1 MNRHVASII
10 SKFEVRNSKLRDL
23 GALAVKIS
31 GLEMGFLDET
41 PIVIAEIGNNHG
53 GSLELAKRMVVA
65 AAQAGTPYVK
75 FQTIIPERLLARDH
89 PAFEEIVRESLSF
102 DDFRALHRFCRERGA
117 VFLSTPFDPE
127 SADFLEEL
135 GVPAFKVA
143 SGDLTY
149 LPLLEHI
156 ARKHRPMLL
165 STGCSTLEDIDRAV
179 AAIRGITTA
188 ELILLHCTSAYP
200 CSDEEANLAVIP
212 SLAERYRCRVG
223 FSDHTVGVEIA
234 LAAAAL
240 GAVIL
245 EKHFTTDR
253 SLAGGDNGISIL
265 PDELRVLTAGVR
277 RVRNALGTGIRR
289 KTESERRVDSRM
301 HRSLV
306 VRRDMEAGE
315 ELDTQDVD
323 GVRPGNGLPPSELD
337 KVLGRR
343 LTRGIKRGHRL
354 SEAVLE
360 APGKGSQDA
369 ASCSPRDEE
378 TPASTG

>member
-1 MNRHVASII
+1 MNRHDASII
-10 SKFEVRNSKLRDL
+10 SKFEIRNSKLRDL
-23 GALAVKIS
+23 GTLAVKIS

-41 PIVIAEIGNNHG
+41 PVVIAEIGNNHG

-65 AAQAGTPYVK
+65 ALEAGTQYVK
-75 FQTIIPERLLARDH
+75 FQTIIPERLLAPDH
-89 PAFEEIVRESLSF
+89 PAFEEISRESLPF

-135 GVPAFKVA
+135 GVPAFKIA

-200 CSDEEANLAVIP
+200 CPDEEANLAVIP
-212 SLAERYRCRVG
+212 SLAERYRCWVG

-240 GAVIL
+240 GARVL
-245 EKHFTTDR
+245 EKHFTIDR
-253 SLAGGDNGISIL
+253 GLPGGDNSMSVL
-265 PDELRVLTAGVR
+265 PQEMERLSAGVQ
-277 RVRNALGTGIRR
+277 RVHKAMGSSLRR
-289 KTESERRVDSRM
+289 KTPSESRLELRLN
-301 HRSLV
+301 RSLV
-306 VRRDMEAGE
+306 ARRDIKAGE
-315 ELDTQDVD
+315 VIQVEDLDA
-323 GVRPGNGLPPSELD
+323 VRPGGGVP
-337 KVLGRR
+337 
-343 LTRGIKRGHRL
+343 
-354 SEAVLE
+354 
-360 APGKGSQDA
+360 PGKLPWVVGKTLSRGLRCGEALRIQDIQ
-369 ASCSPRDEE
+369 
-378 TPASTG
+378 